1 MSGEIT
7 KVTIRGN
14 KIGLMGLSDI
24 FDEVK
29 AMKLK
34 DDDSIKK
41 QLLQKLK
48 SQNYVPPSAE
58 EDYTKAIFREYKKAL
73 GIEVEEEE
81 PEGLEILVL
90 GPGCYACDKL
100 MEDMK
105 AVLAELNIA
114 ADLEHV
120 HDKKEIGRFG
130 MVGTPSLVI
139 NRKVVLSGRTLP
151 RNQLKKMLEEK
162 LK

>member
-1 MSGEIT
+1 MSEEIT
-7 KVTIRGN
+7 KVAIKGQR
-14 KIGLMGLSDI
+14 IGLIGLSDI
-24 FDEVK
+24 FEEVK
-29 AMKLK
+29 ALKLK
-34 DDDSIKK
+34 DDNSIKEL
-41 QLLQKLK
+41 LLQKAK
-48 SQNYVPPSAE
+48 SQNYVPSSAE
-58 EDYTKAIFREYKKAL
+58 DDYGNALLREYKKAL
-73 GIEVEEEE
+73 GIAVEEEE
-81 PEGLEILVL
+81 PEGTEILVL

-120 HDKKEIGRFG
+120 RDKKEIGRFG